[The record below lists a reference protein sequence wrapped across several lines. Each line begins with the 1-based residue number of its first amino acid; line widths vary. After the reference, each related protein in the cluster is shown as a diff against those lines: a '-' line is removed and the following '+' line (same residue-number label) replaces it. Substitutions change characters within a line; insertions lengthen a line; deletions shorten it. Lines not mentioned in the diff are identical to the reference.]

1 MARISLYKPTI
12 VSVICNSRCE
22 KVIKWYTCEIRK
34 YFLARFIK
42 ILLKDLREFSQNGR
56 DFADHHLITNANIVI
71 SRFKNICF
79 LTGFL
84 SVLNNLYHAFSFF
97 RQLIAPNN
105 QSSRDLSFD
114 VIEIQ
119 GGGSIEIQSDKD
131 GLSITCSTLWIRSGG
146 VLIADRLSVAAH
158 TVTIEQSGVI
168 DLNFK
173 VRSDV

>member
-1 MARISLYKPTI
+1 M
-12 VSVICNSRCE
+12 VSVTCHSRCE
-22 KVIKWYTCEIRK
+22 KVIKWYICEFRI
-34 YFLARFIK
+34 YFHARLIK
-42 ILLKDLREFSQNGR
+42 ILITLFPNFTR
-56 DFADHHLITNANIVI
+56 HHLITNSSVVI
-71 SRFKNICF
+71 FHLKNICF
-79 LTGFL
+79 STAFL
-84 SVLNNLYHAFSFF
+84 NVLNSLNHAISFF

-146 VLIADRLSVAAH
+146 VLIADRLSVVAD

-173 VRSDV
+173 VR

>member
-1 MARISLYKPTI
+1 MSSFPTSKTP
-12 VSVICNSRCE
+12 VSFQL
-22 KVIKWYTCEIRK
+22 
-34 YFLARFIK
+34 FL
-42 ILLKDLREFSQNGR
+42 N
-56 DFADHHLITNANIVI
+56 
-71 SRFKNICF
+71 
-79 LTGFL
+79 
-84 SVLNNLYHAFSFF
+84 VLNSLNHAISFF

-131 GLSITCSTLWIRSGG
+131 GLSVTCSTLWIRSGG
-146 VLIADRLSVAAH
+146 VLIADRLSVVAD

-173 VRSDV
+173 VRSGV